1 MQKNRVK
8 KYGCFF
14 IVFALILTVA
24 TFYKMHCWKEVKDYG
39 LFNMK
44 RLYDGL
50 LTFLFPSSANFSLQF
65 PYVSFFRHEYK
76 NAYLY
81 PMWKELYIAVTL
93 SSIFFPFLILY
104 FIYRASKYLYNQ
116 KFKGVVNY
124 KSVAVFSLIFEILLV
139 SSYFFLTERYICEFV
154 PLIFFFLLMFLNR
167 IDNKYVFNCFAIL
180 LVCLVFITIQATIS
194 ELVYFPSGDY
204 DKTWVHIL
212 GNIKQILL

>member
-1 MQKNRVK
+1 MA
-8 KYGCFF
+8 C
-14 IVFALILTVA
+14 L
-24 TFYKMHCWKEVKDYG
+24 MWKDY
-39 LFNMK
+39 
-44 RLYDGL
+44 RRW

-81 PMWKELYIAVTL
+81 PRWKESDIAVTL

-116 KFKGVVNY
+116 KFKGGVNY

-154 PLIFFFLLMFLNR
+154 PLIFFFLLMFLNYL
-167 IDNKYVFNCFAIL
+167 KTQ
-180 LVCLVFITIQATIS
+180 LVNF
-194 ELVYFPSGDY
+194 
-204 DKTWVHIL
+204 
-212 GNIKQILL
+212 